1 MENWNENA
9 EAQYLLG
16 KCYEE
21 GLNTAVDERLAV
33 YWYTKAAL
41 QQHGESMCRLAEF
54 YYLGKYVYEDEALAE
69 ALLLVS
75 TARKTATDKLLKWFD
90 IDITKD
96 GSYRYH
102 ASIVDAVEK
111 VSEFLENAN
120 HDVLEMIED
129 EIIDEEDEDA
139 EEELYYPRPNKYFL
153 PSTNAEFIIGNIKRK
168 LGL

>member
-1 MENWNENA
+1 MDNWNENA

-16 KCYEE
+16 KCYKE
-21 GLNTAVDERLAV
+21 GLNTEVDERLAV
-33 YWYTKAAL
+33 YWYTNSAL
-41 QQHGESMCRLAEF
+41 QKHGEAMCSLAEF

-69 ALLLVS
+69 ALLLAS
-75 TARKTATDKLLKWFD
+75 TARTTATDKLIKCFD

-129 EIIDEEDEDA
+129 EDA